1 MARAKNR
8 HQRQKGRNP
17 SDSFLGLPHRMIH
30 HENFRTLS
38 TRATK
43 LLIDIAAQYRGSNN
57 GDLCAPFRL
66 MKQRGWRS
74 SDQLYKARDELLD
87 RELIVVS
94 RQGGRNRCTLYALT
108 WLSVD
113 DCDGKLDINASGVP
127 SHNWKSWVDPHD
139 GSN

>member
-1 MARAKNR
+1 
-8 HQRQKGRNP
+8 
-17 SDSFLGLPHRMIH
+17 MIH

>member
-8 HQRQKGRNP
+8 YQRQKGRNP
-17 SDSFLGLPHRMIH
+17 SDSFLGLPHRLIH
-30 HENFRTLS
+30 HDNFRTLS
-38 TRATK
+38 SRATK

-66 MKQRGWRS
+66 MKKRGWRS
-74 SDQLYKARDELLD
+74 SDQLYKARNELLD

-113 DCDGKLDINASGVP
+113 DCDGKLDINASVVP
-127 SHNWKSWVDPHD
+127 PNSWKNWAAPHG